1 MSRIIFHIDVNNAFL
16 SWTAVK
22 LLNDGNNL
30 DIRTIPSVIG
40 GDESKRHGIVLAKS
54 PIAKKMGIKTAD
66 TLYAARKLCPYLKV
80 YPPDYAYYEEMS
92 KKMMDL
98 ISKYS
103 PVVEQYS
110 IDECFVDFT
119 GMNYI
124 YDDYIKLAYTIKD
137 TIYKTFGFTVNI
149 GVANNKLCAKM
160 ASDFEKPNKVHTL
173 FSDEVEKKLLP
184 LPVDNLFM
192 VGKKTAK
199 KLHDL
204 GINTIKDLHDKDL
217 NFLIDEFK
225 SQGEYLYNSA
235 RGIDNSIVDN
245 TLSKAKSISVSWTL
259 ERDTDDINYIKKI
272 LLKQVDEVGRL
283 LRKNKQFAKTITIT
297 YKNSEFDSFSKQI
310 TLNKYICTNDDIY
323 RTVIDLL
330 LKSWDFEKIRNIGVR
345 LSNFNDSNDSNSLF
359 EKEESNDDKLQK
371 TIDDIKNKYGSDVI
385 NPALL
390 MEKDK

>member
-1 MSRIIFHIDVNNAFL
+1 
-16 SWTAVK
+16 
-22 LLNDGNNL
+22 
-30 DIRTIPSVIG
+30 
-40 GDESKRHGIVLAKS
+40 
-54 PIAKKMGIKTAD
+54 
-66 TLYAARKLCPYLKV
+66 
-80 YPPDYAYYEEMS
+80 
-92 KKMMDL
+92 MMDL